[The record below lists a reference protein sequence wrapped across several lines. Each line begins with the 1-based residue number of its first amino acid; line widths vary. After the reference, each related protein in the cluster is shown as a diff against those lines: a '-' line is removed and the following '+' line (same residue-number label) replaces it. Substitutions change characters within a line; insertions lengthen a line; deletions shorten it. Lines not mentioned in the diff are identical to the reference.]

1 MSILKRLF
9 KRKEIDVEKYNFPN
23 VYDELTEMI
32 CDFVEKNNNDDFFTH
47 IILTNGKSVL
57 VSHEQNIHMCP
68 NGFFISIRDKKDIEV
83 VLINLKD
90 ISVLVRVPKGAINE
104 LRVNKNKQEILEY

>member
-9 KRKEIDVEKYNFPN
+9 KRKEIDVEKYNFPT

-47 IILTNGKSVL
+47 IILTNGESVL
-57 VSHEQNIHMCP
+57 VSHEQNIHMCH

-83 VLINLKD
+83 VLINLRD
-90 ISVLVRVPKGAINE
+90 ISFLVRVPKGEHA